1 MDSNAAIV
9 QERIVSRNA
18 DCISGFITAA
28 LKSSK
33 EVNIRSAVMSKTI
46 SRMKHE
52 EIPLMTR
59 KKGRSAYLRLGLFLI
74 SARRWLIGSV
84 IFCAGL
90 RIKFPAKAL
99 SHEAALGIGR
109 ADLLEQSTSRSL
121 WRMLMETLSR
131 RTSS

>member
-9 QERIVSRNA
+9 QERMVSRNA

-33 EVNIRSAVMSKTI
+33 EVNIRSAAISKTI

-52 EIPLMTR
+52 EMPLMTR
-59 KKGRSAYLRLGLFLI
+59 KKGRSEHLRLSLLFV
-74 SARRWLIGSV
+74 AVVRWVLGSV

-90 RIKFPAKAL
+90 RVKFPAKAF
-99 SHEAALGIGR
+99 SHEAILRIG
-109 ADLLEQSTSRSL
+109 
-121 WRMLMETLSR
+121 
-131 RTSS
+131 

>member
-1 MDSNAAIV
+1 MDSNAAMV

-33 EVNIRSAVMSKTI
+33 EVNIRSAAMSKTI
-46 SRMKHE
+46 SRIKHE

-59 KKGRSAYLRLGLFLI
+59 KKGRSEHLRLSLLFV
-74 SARRWLIGSV
+74 SAVRCVVGSL

-90 RIKFPAKAL
+90 RVKFPAKAL
-99 SHEAALGIGR
+99 SHKAILRIG
-109 ADLLEQSTSRSL
+109 
-121 WRMLMETLSR
+121 
-131 RTSS
+131 